1 MVPPTVAVVISN
13 YNYARFLPRALESV
27 LSQTP
32 SFDEVIVV
40 DDGSTDDSLSVLAR
54 YAGRIIVRS
63 IPNGGQLGACRVGI
77 LAATCEYIYTLDA
90 DDYAC
95 PGLVARIKAVLADR
109 RPVKVQFQ
117 LHAVTE
123 DENSL
128 GSAFPTFPTGYNA
141 AAMLRDN
148 EAFGFYLSPP
158 TSGNVFRREA
168 LVRLGFE
175 TFDPSGAMDGSSSLA
190 MPYLGEI
197 ISLNEPLAHYRVHGN
212 SLSGW
217 PKPTIPLL
225 QKEIRIFRE
234 TWSEVV
240 TALGMNRPPF
250 EHRPLYVHERQMM
263 IACKEDQLFIGPE
276 VWRYVSGILSTKL
289 PWREKIL
296 LIVWAMSLLV
306 PIPALRDYSI
316 RVKRSSANRSRRL
329 QTLVNMIMSMRS

>member
-1 MVPPTVAVVISN
+1 MTPPTIAVVISN
-13 YNYARFLPRALESV
+13 YNYARFLPHALESV

-32 SFDEVIVV
+32 PFDEVIVV

-54 YAGRIIVRS
+54 YPGKITVIS
-63 IPNGGQLGACRVGI
+63 ISNGGQLGACRAGI

-90 DDYAC
+90 DDYAA
-95 PGLVARIKAVLADR
+95 PGLVARIKSVLAGR

-117 LHAVTE
+117 LRGVTE
-123 DENSL
+123 DRTLL
-128 GSAFPTFPTGYNA
+128 GSAFPNFPPGYNT

-148 EAFGFYLSPP
+148 EAFGFYIAPP

-168 LVRLGFE
+168 LMRLGFQS
-175 TFDPSGAMDGSSSLA
+175 FDPSGAMDGSSSLA

-212 SLSGW
+212 SLSNW
-217 PKPTIPLL
+217 PRPTIPLL

-240 TALGMNRPPF
+240 NALGLNRPPF
-250 EHRPLYVHERQMM
+250 EHRPLYIHERQMM
-263 IACKEDQLFIGPE
+263 IACKEDKIFIGPE
-276 VWRYVSGILSTKL
+276 VWRYVSGIPLTNL
-289 PWREKIL
+289 PRREKVL
-296 LIVWAMSLLV
+296 LIVWAMSLL
-306 PIPALRDYSI
+306 IPSSTLRDYSI

-329 QTLVNMIMSMRS
+329 QALVNMIIRP